1 MVEISF
7 LGHSGV
13 RIQGKK
19 VSLVIDPPT
28 GQILGI
34 ETPKKVQADIVLLTQ
49 EEVPAHSN
57 LEIVQP
63 SNSETLPAD
72 RQVFQISTPG
82 EYEIS
87 QTEITGLSASSKGAC
102 LPAGRLGFSESN
114 KLTIYHIKL
123 SGINLVFL
131 GTISR
136 LTQNL
141 VEELSQVDILFL
153 PVGGRVSIG
162 PKEATDVMTTLEPAI
177 VVPVH
182 FGTGEKDG
190 LSSIDQFL
198 AQVGKIPTE
207 MADKLQIT
215 KDKLPEEVKIV
226 TLRSPTAVSG

>member
-1 MVEISF
+1 MIEISF

-13 RIQGKK
+13 RIRGKK

-34 ETPKKVQADIVLLTQ
+34 ETPKKVQADIILLTQ
-49 EEVPAHSN
+49 EEVAAHSN
-57 LEIVQP
+57 LELVQP
-63 SNSETLPAD
+63 ETD
-72 RQVFQISTPG
+72 QVFKISTPG

-102 LPAGRLGFSESN
+102 FSDSN
-114 KLTIYHIKL
+114 KLTIYHIL
-123 SGINLVFL
+123 LDGINLVFL

-162 PKEATDVMTTLEPAI
+162 PKEAADIMTTLEPSI
-177 VVPVH
+177 VVPIH

-190 LSSIDQFL
+190 LGSIDQFL
-198 AQVGKIPTE
+198 TQVGKIPTGV
-207 MADKLQIT
+207 ADKLQIT

-226 TLRSPTAVSG
+226 TLRSPSTTSG

>member
-1 MVEISF
+1 MIEISF

-13 RIQGKK
+13 RIRGKK

-63 SNSETLPAD
+63 TNSETLPAG

-102 LPAGRLGFSESN
+102 FSESN
-114 KLTIYHIKL
+114 KLTIYHIL
-123 SGINLVFL
+123 LDGINLVFL

-162 PKEATDVMTTLEPAI
+162 PKEAADIMTTLEPLI

-190 LSSIDQFL
+190 LGSIDQFL
-198 AQVGKIPTE
+198 AQVGKIPTVVV
-207 MADKLQIT
+207 DKLQIT

-226 TLRSPTAVSG
+226 VLNQIKN